1 MRGRAVVARRA
12 HNPKVGGSNPPPATT
27 LIKYVIM
34 NKSIFI
40 LMLSLAV
47 ASVSCEKSDWFSPED
62 VDNLKTNYQTQI
74 NELSFANN
82 ALTTQAAD
90 LTTQV
95 GTLTTSVN
103 DLTAEVST
111 LTTSNTTLSS
121 TNTSLSAT
129 NTANVTVIDGLNT
142 DVASLT
148 TQVTSLTANIATLDA
163 EIVTLN
169 TTITNSGATNTD
181 LTSQITTLTTSVAS
195 LTAQVATLEAE
206 ADALEAD
213 VLSLKN
219 FKSIRNKLDVM
230 VAATIADVNLNKA
243 IDSLSIGLTST
254 SITPSVLQGLISAEA
269 DWLFDNAIKSGTTSM
284 TTAVSSFYDTST
296 DTNVVNYRT
305 LVTELT
311 AAWNAAKEPTLILWF
326 IEFINEY
333 ENL

>member
-1 MRGRAVVARRA
+1 MK
-12 HNPKVGGSNPPPATT
+12 KVILLFLFT
-27 LIKYVIM
+27 
-34 NKSIFI
+34 FI
-40 LMLSLAV
+40 GM
-47 ASVSCEKSDWFSPED
+47 SVSCEKADWLSPED
-62 VDNLKTNYQTQI
+62 VNNLKSNYQTQI
-74 NELSFANN
+74 NELTFDNN
-82 ALTTQAAD
+82 ELTSQAAD
-90 LTTQV
+90 LIAQV
-95 GTLTTSVN
+95 STLTTTVN
-103 DLTAEVST
+103 DLEAEVST

-121 TNTSLSAT
+121 TNTSLTAT
-129 NTANVTVIDGLNT
+129 NTANITVISGLNT

-148 TQVTSLTANIATLDA
+148 TQVASLTSQIAILDA

-181 LTSQITTLTTSVAS
+181 LTGQITTLTASVTT
-195 LTAQVATLEAE
+195 LTAQVAALETQ

-213 VLSLKN
+213 VLAMKN
-219 FKSIRNKLDVM
+219 FKSIRDKLDVM

-269 DWLFDNAIKSGTTSM
+269 DWLFDNAVKSGTTSM
-284 TTAVSSFYDTST
+284 TTAASSFYDTST

-311 AAWNAAKEPTLILWF
+311 AAWNAAKEPTLLLWF
-326 IEFINEY
+326 IEFVKEY